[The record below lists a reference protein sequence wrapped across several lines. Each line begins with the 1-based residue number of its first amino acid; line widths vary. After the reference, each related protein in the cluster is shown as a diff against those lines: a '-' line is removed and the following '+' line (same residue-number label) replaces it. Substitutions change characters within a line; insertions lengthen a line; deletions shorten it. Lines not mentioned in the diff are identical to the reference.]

1 MYQRPRFIQA
11 SLPFEGRG
19 LTSPF
24 TLGPDSSYRVAGG
37 MRAQLIYFR
46 AGNSLDELVC
56 LSLTR
61 DGAVIRHFPIGAK
74 ASVHV
79 PLAVIE
85 ELEPGSLLEVTLA
98 APDGARGHVIFDI
111 GLMEVD

>member
-1 MYQRPRFIQA
+1 MYQRPRFLQA

-24 TLGPDSSYRVAGG
+24 SLGPHISYSVPAGA
-37 MRAQLIYFR
+37 RAQLIYFR
-46 AGNSLDELVC
+46 AGNSLDALVC

-74 ASVHV
+74 ASLHV

-85 ELEPGSLLEVTLA
+85 DLEAGSLLEVMLA
-98 APDGARGHVIFDI
+98 APEGAQGHVIFDI